1 MTVARILEQKGR
13 EVQTVQ
19 PHYSLK
25 DVIARLADKHLG
37 ALVVSDATRAPLGI
51 ISERDIVRVLAEHGA
66 SALDD
71 PVSRHM
77 TRNVQTVK
85 DDATIDEVMS
95 MMTNGRFR
103 HMPVIE
109 DGKLIGIISI
119 GDVVRRQVEA
129 LHHEREALREYIATA

>member
-1 MTVARILEQKGR
+1 MTVARILGQKGR

-19 PHYSLK
+19 PHHSLK
-25 DVIARLADKHLG
+25 DVIARLAEKRLG

-66 SALDD
+66 SALED

-77 TRNVQTVK
+77 TRNVQTVRE
-85 DDATIDEVMS
+85 DATIDEVMS

-103 HMPVIE
+103 HMPVVE

-119 GDVVRRQVEA
+119 GDVVRRHVEA
-129 LHHEREALREYIATA
+129 LHHEREALREYISTA

>member
-1 MTVARILEQKGR
+1 M
-13 EVQTVQ
+13 Q
-19 PHYSLK
+19 PHHSLK
-25 DVIARLADKHLG
+25 EVIARLAEKRLG

-51 ISERDIVRVLAEHGA
+51 VSERDIVRVLAEHGA

-77 TRNVQTVK
+77 TRNVQTVRE
-85 DDATIDEVMS
+85 DATIDEVMS

-103 HMPVIE
+103 HTPVVE

-119 GDVVRRQVEA
+119 GDVVRRHVEA
-129 LHHEREALREYIATA
+129 LHHEREALREYISTA

>member
-19 PHYSLK
+19 PHHSLK
-25 DVIARLADKHLG
+25 DVIARLADKRLG

-77 TRNVQTVK
+77 TRNVQTVRE
-85 DDATIDEVMS
+85 DATIDEVMS

-103 HMPVIE
+103 HMPVVE

-119 GDVVRRQVEA
+119 GDVVRRHVEA